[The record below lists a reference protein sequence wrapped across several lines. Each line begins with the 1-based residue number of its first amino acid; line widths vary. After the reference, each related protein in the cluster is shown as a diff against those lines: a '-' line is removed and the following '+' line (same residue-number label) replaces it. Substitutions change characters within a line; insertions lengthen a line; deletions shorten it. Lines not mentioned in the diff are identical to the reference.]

1 MIRAVSTDRI
11 QKEKA
16 EATKPDTCPQCRNAL
31 PSGSRFCNMCGAH
44 LVPRSPTV
52 AAGSPPASP
61 PAPKMAPPKIAKAPP
76 PKPAEESSRAAAHAQ
91 NATHEPENRLKRLI
105 EIIEGNKEIPAF
117 SHHIME
123 VMGMMGSDEASLRT
137 LTNIILRD
145 YSLTLAVLRLA
156 NSAYYNRS
164 GKSVCSVTR
173 AVTLM
178 GMEAVKRL
186 TGGMLLLEN
195 YEKRPA
201 GLKELLLLSML
212 TASHSYQAAKQLNI
226 QDSEQVYMCGMFRN
240 MGELLVA
247 LYFNETYGKILLEM
261 KDNNLT
267 AHEASLKVMDITYE
281 SLGRAI
287 ASSWKLPGSVSRVM
301 SAPNPGNFSKQDEDE
316 KLKTLVAFSHDLT
329 HCVYRC
335 PAEERSQALDGLLEK
350 YSSIPNLDRKTV
362 QKVLD
367 EAVTKTKDAFAA
379 VGVPLNDLHLR
390 RQYEVALSGKNE
402 PQPPGGATLAAVTDL
417 GEPAAAPAAAPPQGA
432 DEDLLAQLVAEVQ
445 AAMEPGTEPKLHE
458 VLMMAMEACHR
469 GAGFE
474 RVVFCLA
481 MRDRSSVRGRI
492 GLGPCIEKVIEILQ
506 IPLYGN
512 SEPLTLPLM
521 TKRDLFIDAQ
531 LDDRYHD
538 SKLVAKLGASC
549 FGLYPVVVETV
560 VVGCLYFDKLT
571 PNSLPSQKIL
581 DTLANLRNLLA
592 DLIRRT
598 RAHA

>member
-1 MIRAVSTDRI
+1 
-11 QKEKA
+11 
-16 EATKPDTCPQCRNAL
+16 
-31 PSGSRFCNMCGAH
+31 
-44 LVPRSPTV
+44 
-52 AAGSPPASP
+52 
-61 PAPKMAPPKIAKAPP
+61 MAPSKIAKTPP
-76 PKPAEESSRAAAHAQ
+76 PKPAEEPSKAATHAQ
-91 NATHEPENRLKRLI
+91 HAGQESEHRLKRLM
-105 EIIEGNKEIPAF
+105 EIIEGNREIPAF
-117 SHHIME
+117 SNHIME

-178 GMEAVKRL
+178 GIEAVKRL

-212 TASHSYQAAKQLNI
+212 TASHCYEAAQQLNI
-226 QDSEQVYMCGMFRN
+226 QDAEQVYMCGMFRN
-240 MGELLVA
+240 MGEVLVA
-247 LYFNETYGKILLEM
+247 LYFNETYEKILLEM

-287 ASSWKLPGSVSRVM
+287 ASSWKLPASVSRVM
-301 SAPNPGNFSKQDEDE
+301 SPPNPGNFSKQDDEE

-329 HCVYRC
+329 QCVYRC
-335 PAEERSQALDGLLEK
+335 PPEERSQALDGLLER
-350 YSSIPNLDRKTV
+350 YSSIPNLDRKTI

-367 EAVTKTKDAFAA
+367 EAVTKTKDTFAT

-390 RQYEVALSGKNE
+390 RQYEQALAGKKE

-417 GEPAAAPAAAPPQGA
+417 GEAAAAPPAALPHGP
-432 DEDLLAQLVAEVQ
+432 DENLLAQLVAEVQ
-445 AAMEPGTEPKLHE
+445 SAMEPGTEPKLHE

-469 GAGFE
+469 GAGFD

-492 GLGPCIEKVIEILQ
+492 GLGPSIEKVIEILQ
-506 IPLYGN
+506 IPLYGHT
-512 SEPLTLPLM
+512 EPLTLPLI

-538 SKLVAKLGASC
+538 SNLVTRLGASC
-549 FGLYPVVVETV
+549 FGLFPVVVENV

-571 PNSLPSQKIL
+571 PNSLPSQTIL
-581 DTLANLRNLLA
+581 DTLAGLRNLLA
-592 DLIRRT
+592 ELIHRT